1 MTRLRPRQLSDLPK
15 LDQSGQRYFPMSK
28 DVGDV
33 IDRIDCLNESWLGK
47 QSCSGLAHLT
57 RHHERRSS
65 STICGRKTV
74 RVQLSQTVARARE
87 VYSDGSVI
95 GTIQVRARDRCDF
108 GLPPGTLKV
117 KGDAVCATLKGLSF
131 ELCFNRNRTGEQG
144 FRGHSQGWVASRIAI
159 LSGA

>member
-95 GTIQVRARDRCDF
+95 GTIQVSGSGPVRFWAS
-108 GLPPGTLKV
+108 PG
-117 KGDAVCATLKGLSF
+117 GAP
-131 ELCFNRNRTGEQG
+131 GEG
-144 FRGHSQGWVASRIAI
+144 RRRMRGSQK
-159 LSGA
+159 